1 MKRRIAAGLDP
12 FAILFS
18 VKVRDTKYAFRR
30 PAGGVRLDVGSE
42 AHECCVTL
50 EDHVELAHL
59 VALHTVW
66 TAGFDIVVV
75 HVSIDALDHRSRSF
89 QVSQPVLVM
98 GGTELGDVFV
108 DKSLE
113 DTVDVS
119 SNRVP
124 VSLAIILLSR
134 CRCRRENDKRNEYA
148 KPHINPFEGFNLAAS
163 TLLCP
168 GEFCEVML
176 RLVHHRGKRRLI
188 LREPLTSQVQVL
200 KHKILCRINRSCYT
214 AITEKLK
221 SHERQYAG
229 NNFMSGL

>member
-75 HVSIDALDHRSRSF
+75 HVSIDRSEEHTSEL
-89 QVSQPVLVM
+89 QSLTNLVCRLLL
-98 GGTELGDVFV
+98 EKK
-108 DKSLE
+108 KS
-113 DTVDVS
+113 
-119 SNRVP
+119 
-124 VSLAIILLSR
+124 
-134 CRCRRENDKRNEYA
+134 
-148 KPHINPFEGFNLAAS
+148 
-163 TLLCP
+163 
-168 GEFCEVML
+168 
-176 RLVHHRGKRRLI
+176 
-188 LREPLTSQVQVL
+188 
-200 KHKILCRINRSCYT
+200 
-214 AITEKLK
+214 
-221 SHERQYAG
+221 
-229 NNFMSGL
+229 